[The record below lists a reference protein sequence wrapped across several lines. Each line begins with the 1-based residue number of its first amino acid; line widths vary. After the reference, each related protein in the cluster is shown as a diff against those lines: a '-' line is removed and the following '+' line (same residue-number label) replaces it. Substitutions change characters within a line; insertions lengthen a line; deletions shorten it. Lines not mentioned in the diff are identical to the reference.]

1 MLRSVYIFL
10 AWRGV
15 AAIHACVLSTW
26 ARSIAAMGG
35 EWCALLALDARGEL
49 AQGTAAAMAAVLELA
64 QRPATTRAAGKG
76 LELA

>member
-35 EWCALLALDARGEL
+35 EWCAVLDARGEL
-49 AQGTAAAMAAVLELA
+49 AQGTAAAMAAILELA
-64 QRPATTRAAGKG
+64 QGTAAARAAGKG